1 MKVESVIEKLLEDF
15 LENYELDLNLPRL
28 HRPQVIDFVKQG
40 LSRLSQS
47 YEVIIHSF
55 KLHDELFAISQ
66 NNNLVLVFGC
76 QQNMG
81 LLLESSLTRTFR
93 STHTR

>member
-47 YEVIIHSF
+47 YEVIIY
-55 KLHDELFAISQ
+55 
-66 NNNLVLVFGC
+66 
-76 QQNMG
+76 
-81 LLLESSLTRTFR
+81 
-93 STHTR
+93 

>member
-1 MKVESVIEKLLEDF
+1 MESVIEKLLEDF

-55 KLHDELFAISQ
+55 KLHNELFAISQ
-66 NNNLVLVFGC
+66 NHLVLVFGC

>member
-47 YEVIIHSF
+47 YEVIIYSF
-55 KLHDELFAISQ
+55 KLHNELFAI
-66 NNNLVLVFGC
+66 N
-76 QQNMG
+76 
-81 LLLESSLTRTFR
+81 
-93 STHTR
+93 